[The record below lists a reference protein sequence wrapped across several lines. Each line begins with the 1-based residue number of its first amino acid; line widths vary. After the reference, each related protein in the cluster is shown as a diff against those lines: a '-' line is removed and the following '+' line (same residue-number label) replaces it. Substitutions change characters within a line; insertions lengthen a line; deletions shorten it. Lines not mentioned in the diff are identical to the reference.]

1 MNAIVIVDKNW
12 GIGRDNNLL
21 VHLPSDLKY
30 FKEKTTGKVIVI
42 GRKTLESCR
51 EIGRASVGKECRS
64 RWSPYH

>member
-30 FKEKTTGKVIVI
+30 FKEKP
-42 GRKTLESCR
+42 
-51 EIGRASVGKECRS
+51 
-64 RWSPYH
+64 WNPSPEEDLYPID